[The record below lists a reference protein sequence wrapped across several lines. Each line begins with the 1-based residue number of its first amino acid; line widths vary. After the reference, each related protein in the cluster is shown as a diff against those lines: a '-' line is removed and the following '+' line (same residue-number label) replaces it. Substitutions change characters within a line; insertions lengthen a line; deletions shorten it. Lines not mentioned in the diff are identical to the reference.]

1 MNMTIPIKNNQLNC
15 KAVVDLIDNFEC
27 MFIYNYSE
35 RLGYVYFENKTDY
48 YNFIERLQNI
58 IEKTELLEYCFELEV

>member
-1 MNMTIPIKNNQLNC
+1 MNMTIPLSIEHINC
-15 KAVVDLIDNFEC
+15 KAVADLIDSYSCSFE
-27 MFIYNYSE
+27 
-35 RLGYVYFENKTDY
+35 YVPQDELFYAYFSNKTDY